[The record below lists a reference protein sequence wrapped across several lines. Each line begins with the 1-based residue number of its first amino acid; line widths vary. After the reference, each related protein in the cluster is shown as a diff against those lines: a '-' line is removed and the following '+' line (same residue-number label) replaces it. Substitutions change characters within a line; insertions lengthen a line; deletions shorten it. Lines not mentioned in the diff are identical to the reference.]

1 MPKRRHLIGEYNDE
15 CNPQDY
21 QSSIK
26 DLSNFRNKV
35 TRRVLQ
41 YIIAVRLLRVVNCQK
56 LKIGAW
62 SLRYLVVE
70 ACQQ

>member
-26 DLSNFRNKV
+26 DLSNIRNKV

-62 SLRYLVVE
+62 SLRYLVV
-70 ACQQ
+70 